1 MANGWWGA
9 ASRERKKGIE
19 DGGENVRTMG
29 QESNLRYVCW
39 RGARSLKQIAITGV
53 RLIASWLL
61 KTLDVG
67 KYNVFSA
74 SYNHFFS
81 VQHKQTL
88 LKTERLAAL
97 CFSKGA
103 TKNKTKRVYFFIAC
117 IYVVI
122 CLIFLIFIYVSVGV

>member
-19 DGGENVRTMG
+19 GGGENVRTMG

-53 RLIASWLL
+53 RLIASWLV

-67 KYNVFSA
+67 KYNVLQPFLLGST
-74 SYNHFFS
+74 
-81 VQHKQTL
+81 QTNF
-88 LKTERLAAL
+88 TED
-97 CFSKGA
+97 
-103 TKNKTKRVYFFIAC
+103 
-117 IYVVI
+117 
-122 CLIFLIFIYVSVGV
+122 